1 MMTVSEV
8 SRLTGVS
15 IRTLQYYDK
24 IGLLHPSGHTEAGY
38 RLYDDTA
45 LAALQQILLFREM
58 EFPLKDIRQI
68 MTQPGFDRK
77 KALTQQMEL
86 LTLKKQR
93 LENLIDLA
101 RRMQQ
106 TGGKPMDFTA
116 FDTTKLEEYAH
127 QAKQAWGT
135 TPEYQE
141 FEGKSAKRT
150 PQESNTINAQLMAI
164 VAAFGTLQ
172 TRPAQDPAVQAQV
185 KTLKDFITRHYY
197 TCNKQIL
204 AQLGQMYAACGEFT
218 KNINAAGGP
227 GAAEFAARAIEYY
240 CRGKET

>member
-1 MMTVSEV
+1 M
-8 SRLTGVS
+8 
-15 IRTLQYYDK
+15 
-24 IGLLHPSGHTEAGY
+24 
-38 RLYDDTA
+38 
-45 LAALQQILLFREM
+45 AA
-58 EFPLKDIRQI
+58 
-68 MTQPGFDRK
+68 
-77 KALTQQMEL
+77 
-86 LTLKKQR
+86 
-93 LENLIDLA
+93 
-101 RRMQQ
+101 
-106 TGGKPMDFTA
+106 TGGKPRDFTA
-116 FDTTKLEEYAH
+116 FDTKKLEEYAR

-141 FEGKSAKRT
+141 FEEKSAKRT

-204 AQLGQMYAACGEFT
+204 AQLGQMYAAGGEFT

-227 GAAEFAARAIEYY
+227 VRAEFAARAIEYY
-240 CRGKET
+240 CRGEET

>member
-24 IGLLHPSGHTEAGY
+24 IGLLHPSRYTEVGY
-38 RLYDDTA
+38 RMYDDTA
-45 LAALQQILLFREM
+45 LAVLQQILLFREL
-58 EFPLKDIRQI
+58 EFSLKDIRRI
-68 MTQPGFDRK
+68 MTQPEFDRE

-106 TGGKPMDFTA
+106 TGGTTMDFTA
-116 FDTTKLEEYAH
+116 FDRTKEEEYAR
-127 QAKQAWGT
+127 QARQAWGA

-150 PQESNTINAQLMAI
+150 PQENNTVNAQLMAV
-164 VAAFGTLQ
+164 VAAFGALQ
-172 TRPAQDPAVQAQV
+172 TRPTDDPAVQAQV
-185 KTLKDFITRHYY
+185 KTLQNFITRHYY

-204 AQLGQMYAACGEFT
+204 AQLGQMYAAGSEFT
-218 KNINAAGGP
+218 ANINAAGGP
-227 GAAEFAARAIEYY
+227 GAAEFAARAIDYY
-240 CRGKET
+240 CRA

>member
-45 LAALQQILLFREM
+45 LAALQQI
-58 EFPLKDIRQI
+58 
-68 MTQPGFDRK
+68 
-77 KALTQQMEL
+77 
-86 LTLKKQR
+86 LKKQR

-204 AQLGQMYAACGEFT
+204 AQLGQMYAAGGEFT

-240 CRGKET
+240 CRGEET

>member
-1 MMTVSEV
+1 MMTVNEV

-15 IRTLQYYDK
+15 IRALHYYDQ
-24 IGLLHPSGHTEAGY
+24 IGLLPATGHTDSGY

-68 MTQPGFDRK
+68 MTQPGIDRQ
-77 KALTQQMEL
+77 KALVQQMEL
-86 LTLKKQR
+86 LMLKKQR

-135 TPEYQE
+135 TPAYQE
-141 FEGKSAKRT
+141 FEEKSTKRT

-204 AQLGQMYAACGEFT
+204 AQLGQMYAAGGEFT

-240 CRGKET
+240 CRGEET